1 MKKEPFLY
9 AISFVIDA
17 GFGVVGIAVPLLAL
31 QLGAT
36 YNELGLIGAVS
47 FLVYSLGSVVS
58 GRLSER
64 LEYRRTM
71 IVASSLAVP
80 MVLLFN
86 FASTVIQILLLSG
99 SIRLSL
105 AGLWPPMQAWLGS
118 GKDRS

>member
-9 AISFVIDA
+9 TISFVIDA

-36 YNELGLIGAVS
+36 YDELGLIGAVS

-64 LEYRRTM
+64 LGYRRTM
-71 IVASSLAVP
+71 IVASC
-80 MVLLFN
+80 
-86 FASTVIQILLLSG
+86 
-99 SIRLSL
+99 
-105 AGLWPPMQAWLGS
+105 
-118 GKDRS
+118 